1 MRELRMRSRNTNHSI
16 TRSINSQ
23 VNFDQNKVIQEESSM
38 RFPLYTSCD
47 NQSCSKTKEEHQ
59 SQLSS
64 NSLPDAKSTERGGV
78 NVYTEKIADEPS
90 VKDVSQTL
98 TAKSTTEIR
107 P

>member
-1 MRELRMRSRNTNHSI
+1 MI
-16 TRSINSQ
+16 INSQ

-38 RFPLYTSCD
+38 RCPLYTSCD